1 MTLYHYTSG
10 QGLYGILNSSQ
21 LHCSDVNFMNDPSE
35 RTYFLDLLEVV
46 FIKAHDC
53 KDIYSG
59 LYNKSYQDAVTDPFD
74 RYVASFSKNPDS
86 LSMWNYYAKGN
97 GYNLGLDIDKI
108 IEANRDENFYIQ
120 KIELNYKREQQIDET
135 VAFIRSQK
143 ENCNRYNEIGKIIKG
158 GVSEDDYYD
167 LGYEQHNL
175 IGEFNEGI
183 YKLAL
188 GFKHYAY
195 EREEEV
201 RLVISEN
208 EVEQKS
214 TRFKTSENGVFVEYL
229 PLKLDLKTNLKSV
242 TVHPLN
248 ADLHLSGAK
257 RFINSIFHNQ
267 KIDIKMSSIPF
278 RLV

>member
-1 MTLYHYTSG
+1 
-10 QGLYGILNSSQ
+10 
-21 LHCSDVNFMNDPSE
+21 
-35 RTYFLDLLEVV
+35 
-46 FIKAHDC
+46 
-53 KDIYSG
+53 
-59 LYNKSYQDAVTDPFD
+59 
-74 RYVASFSKNPDS
+74 
-86 LSMWNYYAKGN
+86 MWNYYAKGN

-229 PLKLDLKTNLKSV
+229 PLK
-242 TVHPLN
+242 
-248 ADLHLSGAK
+248 
-257 RFINSIFHNQ
+257 FIH
-267 KIDIKMSSIPF
+267 
-278 RLV
+278 